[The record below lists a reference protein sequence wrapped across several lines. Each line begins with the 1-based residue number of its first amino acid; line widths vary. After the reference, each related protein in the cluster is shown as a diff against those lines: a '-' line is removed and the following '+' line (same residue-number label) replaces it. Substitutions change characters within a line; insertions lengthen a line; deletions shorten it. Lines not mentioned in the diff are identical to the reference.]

1 MSASSW
7 TPEQD
12 EALALAVRTSLFD
25 FRAAATLLVK
35 TAKPPPEDCDADSC
49 RQRWAALDLGAC
61 MSFAKANPADD
72 SMADSSPAP
81 SDFNI
86 FHNNLSQQ
94 MDTIFSGVR
103 AELPS
108 MAESD
113 DEVLDDDGEDESDDD
128 DSSSGRL
135 IGARV
140 EALELED
147 IDAEPAPA
155 PKKHPAAAPQAPGG
169 GAAAK
174 KTSSA
179 QPRSA
184 WGGPDAAAVEDDDDG
199 DVAAAARAAGIGRGG
214 GKGGKGLG
222 GKGGKGLGGRGG
234 GRGGRGGGYT
244 ATAGDEESDES
255 ESDDEDFRAARRNLK
270 DRAAPAAATTRT
282 RHALPV
288 AKMEEESSSEEE
300 EEAAPATKPRM
311 QYRRTQPPGA
321 AEQKKEEEEEEEE
334 EEESEEEEDEEV
346 SKRRA
351 EVPPSEAPPPHAKAA
366 KGGATSVNDASAA
379 RRAAEKQAARFVA
392 SKRQDASLPI
402 VPCSVVVEDE
412 VKPPASEEERK
423 ARASRVQ
430 ALASAR
436 GRVMSRGA
444 MSGGAS
450 GGDGDHDAAT
460 GSAASAPVPTGDL
473 CDETVAK
480 EPPIHALPPYAIE
493 DATTQSDHLFML
505 HAPIAAAALP
515 ELPSVLGELLA
526 RFPIATSV
534 TANGLVALHVAA
546 DVTAVGGGE
555 DSDGRSSSTATPAIR
570 ALIRSDGRRPE
581 ASWRFTSAAGAVTAA
596 TSPVAAGDEA
606 YAPFLRTPHG
616 SSAVISSSG
625 DDASDGDRDLDAE
638 LAPGGA
644 AGGAKDGS
652 SGGHLPRTVV
662 ALKEHALNQGADIVL
677 GSLTAAG
684 LTLAG
689 ARLVYLPLQLGS
701 SAQLGLDSPISA
713 GPTLALLVEGYDAC
727 ERVQALAGASDPKLA
742 RSTDVG
748 SWRARLGVDRTLNVC
763 STPRHAKGAHRAVCY
778 FFGPRSAAVSSS
790 SSPSPPISL
799 ALRQPRQPLLVL
811 TNASPAP
818 RGKTVHPAARLLS
831 HMQRAGMAL
840 HVGARASADELAALD
855 VTPPAAL
862 DAPYYVFL
870 LSREGPPT
878 AYAQA
883 ALFAAQ
889 EADTRDGLEPAAA
902 EFATCAPEAA
912 RQLLQGRAGSFKLK
926 SSVGSAS
933 CTVDMYN
940 YMAFALKSDLL

>member
-1 MSASSW
+1 MATATT
-7 TPEQD
+7 TPP
-12 EALALAVRTSLFD
+12 LPAVR
-25 FRAAATLLVK
+25 
-35 TAKPPPEDCDADSC
+35 
-49 RQRWAALDLGAC
+49 
-61 MSFAKANPADD
+61 
-72 SMADSSPAP
+72 
-81 SDFNI
+81 
-86 FHNNLSQQ
+86 
-94 MDTIFSGVR
+94 
-103 AELPS
+103 LPS
-108 MAESD
+108 
-113 DEVLDDDGEDESDDD
+113 
-128 DSSSGRL
+128 
-135 IGARV
+135 
-140 EALELED
+140 
-147 IDAEPAPA
+147 
-155 PKKHPAAAPQAPGG
+155 
-169 GAAAK
+169 
-174 KTSSA
+174 
-179 QPRSA
+179 
-184 WGGPDAAAVEDDDDG
+184 
-199 DVAAAARAAGIGRGG
+199 
-214 GKGGKGLG
+214 
-222 GKGGKGLGGRGG
+222 
-234 GRGGRGGGYT
+234 
-244 ATAGDEESDES
+244 
-255 ESDDEDFRAARRNLK
+255 RR
-270 DRAAPAAATTRT
+270 
-282 RHALPV
+282 
-288 AKMEEESSSEEE
+288 
-300 EEAAPATKPRM
+300 
-311 QYRRTQPPGA
+311 Y
-321 AEQKKEEEEEEEE
+321 
-334 EEESEEEEDEEV
+334 
-346 SKRRA
+346 
-351 EVPPSEAPPPHAKAA
+351 
-366 KGGATSVNDASAA
+366 
-379 RRAAEKQAARFVA
+379 
-392 SKRQDASLPI
+392 
-402 VPCSVVVEDE
+402 
-412 VKPPASEEERK
+412 
-423 ARASRVQ
+423 
-430 ALASAR
+430 
-436 GRVMSRGA
+436 
-444 MSGGAS
+444 
-450 GGDGDHDAAT
+450 
-460 GSAASAPVPTGDL
+460 L

-480 EPPIHALPPYAIE
+480 GHLSVLPPYAIE
-493 DATTQSDHLFML
+493 DARPIGSLML
-505 HAPIAAAALP
+505 HAPIAVAAPP
-515 ELPSVLGELLA
+515 ELLSVPELLA
-526 RFPIATSV
+526 LPHATSA
-534 TANGLVALHVAA
+534 TATRLAALHVAA
-546 DVTAVGGGE
+546 DVTAVGGG
-555 DSDGRSSSTATPAIR
+555 GPTAALLHATWR
-570 ALIRSDGRRPE
+570 YALIRS
-581 ASWRFTSAAGAVTAA
+581 TAGVPKLLVLHVGGFKRVTAA
-596 TSPVAAGDEA
+596 TSTRCSRRRS
-606 YAPFLRTPHG
+606 LRALPGPARQQRRHH
-616 SSAVISSSG
+616 VIRS
-625 DDASDGDRDLDAE
+625 DASDGDRDLDAE

-902 EFATCAPEAA
+902 DFATCAPEAA